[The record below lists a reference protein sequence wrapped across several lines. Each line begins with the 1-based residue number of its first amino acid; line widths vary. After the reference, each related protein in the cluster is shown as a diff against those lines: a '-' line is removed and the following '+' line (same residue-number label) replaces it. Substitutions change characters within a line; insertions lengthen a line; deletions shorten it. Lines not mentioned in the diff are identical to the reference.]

1 MLSVEDDMAI
11 QDVLR
16 LIDEEISKLQRAR
29 VLILDEP
36 ASELQS
42 KRRGRPKGSGSKNSK
57 TIVPIVKKVVK
68 RVISAEGKARIAA
81 AQKARWAAQNTGAPL
96 KKAAKIA
103 KTTSEVVA
111 RNGTKKRAAKKVSAK
126 KNGPLAPSGD
136 SSTSAEVSGA

>member
-57 TIVPIVKKVVK
+57 TIVPIMKKVVK

-81 AQKARWAAQNTGAPL
+81 AQKARWAAQNTGASL
-96 KKAAKIA
+96 KKAA